1 MRLRFTLLLLALAF
15 ALTAGSGA
23 ARADEL
29 TDAVAEKL
37 GQAEAAEKRFD
48 SRAALG
54 FYLEADKLRPDD
66 PVILQKIARQLSD
79 LSLQVATFEE
89 KKAQAAQ
96 ALGYAQRAVE
106 LAPDD
111 ALNALSL
118 AVCYGKLAVF
128 SDTRT
133 KIRYSRLVKQEAERA
148 VALDPRSDWAHH
160 LLGRWHYEVASLSLG
175 TRFFVRLIYGGLP
188 PASNAEA
195 IRHLERAVEIAPAR
209 VPHHLELGFA
219 LLAAGR
225 TDEARASFERG
236 LALPSTELYDE
247 PAKLRARAALEKL

>member
-1 MRLRFTLLLLALAF
+1 MPLRFSLLLLALVSV
-15 ALTAGSGA
+15 LTAAGV
-23 ARADEL
+23 ARADGL
-29 TDAVAEKL
+29 TDSLADKL
-37 GQAEAAEKRFD
+37 GQAAEAEKRFD
-48 SRAALG
+48 TRVALEL
-54 FYLEADKLRPDD
+54 YLEADKLRPDD
-66 PVILQKIARQLSD
+66 AAILQKIAQQLSD
-79 LSLQVATFEE
+79 LSLHVATNEE
-89 KKAQAAQ
+89 KKAQAEQ
-96 ALGYAQRAVE
+96 ALAYAQRAAE

-111 ALNALSL
+111 AVNVLSL

-148 VALDPRSDWAHH
+148 VALDPASDWAHH
-160 LLGRWHYEVASLSLG
+160 VLGRWHYEVAALSLG

-188 PASNAEA
+188 RASNAEA

-225 TDEARASFERG
+225 TDDARASFERG